1 MHSNNYEWFITQTV
15 ESMLPCFHDKNICL
29 TMKIKMDWNFY
40 PEDNDVPAGRNRDD
54 FTKTFRKTVLLVF
67 HRPTNYT
74 KVLYRDITNV
84 LHFFIDRKQMEM
96 KQMSDHDSCWRSDG
110 MKWVFKSFMEA
121 WEYFDQFKIE
131 GRKIEPM
138 FHYDIFHGAPAYY
151 HLEKLEIEDRS
162 ERWTSD
168 YIVKI
173 GKQIPV
179 SEISQYV
186 KGE

>member
-40 PEDNDVPAGRNRDD
+40 PDDKEVSVGKNRDD
-54 FTKTFRKTVLLVF
+54 FTKTFRKNVLLVF

-74 KVLYRDITNV
+74 KVLYKDITNMQY
-84 LHFFIDRKQMEM
+84 FFNKELVM
-96 KQMSDHDSCWRSDG
+96 KQMSDHDSCWKSDG

-121 WEYFDQFKIE
+121 WEYFDQFKIV

-138 FHYDIFHGAPAYY
+138 FHYDIFNGAPAYH

-168 YIVKI
+168 YIIKI